1 MGCYIPHK
9 AQDSPPPTP
18 RPKNKAQLPRP
29 TSAETEKLCSE
40 VWITVV
46 NEASGDVATFHTGNS
61 AFKVTPSEAFCLP
74 ATPPLSPGSRSHL
87 LSPTPS
93 RARARTRVW
102 VCEENERPLC
112 QTLVRALSFPWGEAG
127 DLVTKAKG

>member
-9 AQDSPPPTP
+9 AQDSPPPSP
-18 RPKNKAQLPRP
+18 RPKNKAQLPM
-29 TSAETEKLCSE
+29 TEKLCSE

-74 ATPPLSPGSRSHL
+74 TTPPLSPGSRSHL

-93 RARARTRVW
+93 RARACMCV
-102 VCEENERPLC
+102 
-112 QTLVRALSFPWGEAG
+112 
-127 DLVTKAKG
+127 

>member
-1 MGCYIPHK
+1 MLHTPQSTGQP
-9 AQDSPPPTP
+9 SPPPP
-18 RPKNKAQLPRP
+18 RPKNKAQLPM
-29 TSAETEKLCSE
+29 TEKLCSE